1 SGNRLRPDGDNTR
14 SLGAA
19 SFRWSTV
26 YAATGTI
33 NTSDEREKEQIGNVP
48 DEWLD
53 AWGDVRWVR
62 YKWKEAVQRK
72 GDGARWHIGL
82 IAQEVERA
90 FAARGLDAF
99 EIGLLCRDPV
109 IETVVEKRLEER
121 PVYET
126 VEIEEVVEE
135 PEGDRIV

>member
-1 SGNRLRPDGDNTR
+1 
-14 SLGAA
+14 
-19 SFRWSTV
+19 
-26 YAATGTI
+26 
-33 NTSDEREKEQIGNVP
+33 
-48 DEWLD
+48 
-53 AWGDVRWVR
+53 VR

-126 VEIEEVVEE
+126 VEIEDVVEE
-135 PEGDRIV
+135 PTVPVVRQVPVTETVEVERLMERETGEWRYGLRYDEAFALEVAWLRRELAAR